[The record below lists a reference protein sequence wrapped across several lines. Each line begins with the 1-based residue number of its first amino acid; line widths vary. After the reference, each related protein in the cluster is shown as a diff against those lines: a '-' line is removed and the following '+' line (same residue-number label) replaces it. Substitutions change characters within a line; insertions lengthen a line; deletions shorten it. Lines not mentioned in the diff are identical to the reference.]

1 MEKAYR
7 QLVRYSPFC
16 KISIFIFPS
25 LFKTLSEKNIL
36 SKPTNGITPHVEEKH
51 TSCQLIRNFACS
63 EFKMQTKGGVY
74 YQTD

>member
-1 MEKAYR
+1 MQPTTLMLVNIKENGKNNMEKAYR

-36 SKPTNGITPHVEEKH
+36 SKPTNGITP
-51 TSCQLIRNFACS
+51 
-63 EFKMQTKGGVY
+63 M
-74 YQTD
+74 